1 VLQNLS
7 LRQQLQADPNKDV
20 FAVLQANDVFET
32 GSSGLPPLLAVS
44 LQTNGNSF
52 FSRNSCPLA
61 RFPLG
66 FGVQLNFSGV
76 RQLPVPTLVP

>member
-61 RFPLG
+61 LTTAMCP
-66 FGVQLNFSGV
+66 QLNPMRIG
-76 RQLPVPTLVP
+76 TG